1 MNFSDSCAPDAV
13 CDDHGSVPGVHP
25 VSLQSICLEL
35 VAGERV
41 VGTATGFAVDAG
53 SHPFLVTTWQVVTGR
68 DNVTGQL
75 LTEAPPDAMR
85 IHHHGQGGSG
95 STTVVTEPLVDEDGD
110 PLWSTHPAY
119 GSLVDVV
126 AFPLTRLDDV
136 ALHCRRLEDLGGGA
150 HAGVSLTSD
159 VSVVGFPFGPRAAE
173 EPAVWSRGTVATEYA
188 GDYDGKPCFL
198 VDARIGKGQWGSP
211 VLVRS
216 APASASNGARQKGPG
231 SQLIGVYSGRVSA
244 DTDLGVVW
252 RSTAVVEVLVNAQS
266 QVILRRFSAS

>member
-1 MNFSDSCAPDAV
+1 
-13 CDDHGSVPGVHP
+13 VPGVHP

-53 SHPFLVTTWQVVTGR
+53 SHPFLVTSWRVVTGR

-75 LTEAPPDAMR
+75 LMKAPPDAVR
-85 IHHHGQGGSG
+85 IHHHGQRGAG

-136 ALHCRRLEDLGGGA
+136 ALHCRRLEDLGAGA
-150 HAGVSLTSD
+150 HADVLLTSD
-159 VSVVGFPFGPRAAE
+159 VSVVGFPFGPRASG
-173 EPAVWSRGTVATEYA
+173 EPAVWTRGTVATEYDA
-188 GDYDGKPCFL
+188 DYDGKPCFL
-198 VDARIGKGQWGSP
+198 VDARIGAGQGGSP

-216 APASASNGARQKGPG
+216 GPMTSGNGTRPTGPG
-231 SQLIGVYSGRVSA
+231 SQLIGVYSARASS

-252 RSTAVVEVLVNAQS
+252 KSTAVVEVLVNAQS